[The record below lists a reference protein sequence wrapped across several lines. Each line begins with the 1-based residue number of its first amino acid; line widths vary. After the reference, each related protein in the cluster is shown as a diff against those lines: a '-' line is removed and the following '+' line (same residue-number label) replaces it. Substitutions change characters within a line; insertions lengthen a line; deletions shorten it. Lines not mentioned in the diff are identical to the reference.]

1 MRVDYKEKE
10 AFIKLGAEML
20 SVKNEVFPITNET
33 MEIVMQYGI
42 DRKALLDS
50 FEKSLDVLLKS
61 LIERNDKLKSSV
73 KDELRKL
80 GK

>member
-1 MRVDYKEKE
+1 MRVDCKEKE

-20 SVKNEVFPITNET
+20 SVKNEVFPIKAET
-33 MEIVMQYGI
+33 MEIVMQYGV

-50 FEKSLDVLLKS
+50 FEKSLDALLDS
-61 LIERNDKLKSSV
+61 LTERNEKLKASV
-73 KDELRKL
+73 KNELEKL